1 MIAYYLDR
9 GHTLNELLNLDYYSK
24 IFYLSSMLANHEED
38 IEEKIA
44 LNPFIEKK
52 N

>member
-1 MIAYYLDR
+1 MLAYYLDR

-24 IFYLSSMLANHEED
+24 LFYISAMLSNHEED

-52 N
+52 K